1 VHLLSGRLSKNLQ
14 INNQGRLNSMNTRLG
29 SGASVVGK
37 GKTSK
42 RRPRKSPK
50 QEAQDLL
57 DAMAPFHTRKKHE
70 DAIAH

>member
-1 VHLLSGRLSKNLQ
+1 
-14 INNQGRLNSMNTRLG
+14 MNTRLG

-57 DAMAPFHTRKKHE
+57 DAMAPFHTRKNTKMQLLTDFLE
-70 DAIAH
+70 TSSAKWKAEGMQNNELN